1 MTWFWRY
8 VPVMLQCAGIERGFL
23 RWRFVQ
29 HPGVVRDLDVIFGV
43 STRTGSAVIIA
54 LAGTRDRPDLAGRWD
69 VRVIPPEVRRE
80 AYHAAAD
87 LTVAD
92 ADELIKRTEQAAEAG
107 GVAALH
113 AAQASLPAGEVVAV
127 AVVVKAVS
135 VPAST
140 AQVLRSHAR
149 MHAAEGVLY
158 REAMLAAAR
167 KCGWTAHAVDS
178 AALTDLHQELAA
190 IGRAAGRPWRRIEKD
205 AAAAALHLL
214 KES

>member
-1 MTWFWRY
+1 
-8 VPVMLQCAGIERGFL
+8 VG
-23 RWRFVQ
+23 
-29 HPGVVRDLDVIFGV
+29 DLDVVLGV

-54 LAGTRDRPDLAGRWD
+54 LAGTRQRPGFAGRWD
-69 VRVIPPEVRRE
+69 VGLVPPEVERE

-87 LTVAD
+87 LTLRE
-92 ADELIKRTEQAAEAG
+92 ADELIEQTEHAAQAG
-107 GVAALH
+107 GEAALH
-113 AAQASLPAGEVVAV
+113 AAQISLAAHGIVAV

-140 AQVLRSHAR
+140 AQVLRSHAW

-167 KCGWTAHAVDS
+167 KRGWTAHAVD
-178 AALTDLHQELAA
+178 AAGLTDLHQELAA

>member
-1 MTWFWRY
+1 MQ
-8 VPVMLQCAGIERGFL
+8 P
-23 RWRFVQ
+23 
-29 HPGVVRDLDVIFGV
+29 
-43 STRTGSAVIIA
+43 
-54 LAGTRDRPDLAGRWD
+54 
-69 VRVIPPEVRRE
+69 E

-113 AAQASLPAGEVVAV
+113 AAQASLPAGEVVGV

-140 AQVLRSHAR
+140 ARVLRSHAW

-167 KCGWTAHAVDS
+167 KRGWTAHAVEL
-178 AALTDLHQELAA
+178 AALTDLHQELVA

-214 KES
+214 KESQRER

>member
-1 MTWFWRY
+1 MS
-8 VPVMLQCAGIERGFL
+8 
-23 RWRFVQ
+23 
-29 HPGVVRDLDVIFGV
+29 DLDVVLGV

-54 LAGTRDRPDLAGRWD
+54 LARERPGPAFAGRWD
-69 VRVIPPEVRRE
+69 VPLISPEVERQ
-80 AYHAAAD
+80 AYHSAAD
-87 LTVAD
+87 LTLTEAD
-92 ADELIKRTEQAAEAG
+92 DLVRQTEQAAEGG
-107 GVAALH
+107 GVAALR
-113 AAQASLPAGEVVAV
+113 AAEASLQAGHIGAV

-140 AQVLRSHAR
+140 AQVLRSHAW

-178 AALTDLHQELAA
+178 AALTDLHQELDA

-205 AAAAALHLL
+205 AAAAALHVLRAT
-214 KES
+214 